1 MASLPGS
8 SPEVE
13 TVASDPEVDS
23 LVPRRSP
30 AVSLFRPGFER
41 SGDASDPLHDREL
54 PPARVHELFFTHLRI
69 SRLRRPHRDYTGV
82 GRRIVAQGMGGRR
95 MISKALV
102 SGFVLLATGC
112 YSGSHGGGAAS
123 ADSTASGG
131 TGGTG
136 TATGSDSENEPV
148 EPGER
153 LDVRVWR
160 LSPTQFRNE
169 VEAMFGAELPDG
181 TIPEGATDHGISNI
195 AANDAIDAGNVS
207 VLDDVTRQFS
217 SWAVDNAPT
226 ASRCEDSFGTPECV
240 DTFLAWFVP
249 QAYRRAATEDDL
261 TNLRALFEA
270 NEAEHGYDWAF
281 GSTVRAGLLSPDF
294 LYRSEIGPPGDSG
307 KITLTD
313 YEIAAALS
321 FSVTERGPDAELFQ
335 AASEGLLGDPDER
348 ERQARRLMATSAPL
362 WQRIFREWLGMNRIG
377 TAAEGSGVPPEL
389 VVQMEEE
396 YARFVEEVAVKQRGS
411 LRELFTAS
419 YTWAQPELAAVY
431 GVAHPGGGLA
441 RIELDPAERAGL
453 FTQPAWLTSTATSR
467 DDYVVRRGMGIFRDA
482 LCNEISPPP
491 GLDVEEANSE
501 LAPPDATVREVVEI
515 RGTDGVCGGCHAV
528 PDPIGLAFELYDN
541 GGAIRTTYA
550 TGNPVETSVEVP
562 GIGQVDNAADLAR
575 ALVDDERFQ
584 ACFARRFAHV
594 LVGQDLGDPEDM
606 EWTRDAFEAFIAADT
621 SFEEFLVAFVRH
633 DAFIERNKGGE

>member
-1 MASLPGS
+1 
-8 SPEVE
+8 
-13 TVASDPEVDS
+13 
-23 LVPRRSP
+23 
-30 AVSLFRPGFER
+30 
-41 SGDASDPLHDREL
+41 
-54 PPARVHELFFTHLRI
+54 
-69 SRLRRPHRDYTGV
+69 
-82 GRRIVAQGMGGRR
+82 
-95 MISKALV
+95 MISKAFVGALV
-102 SGFVLLATGC
+102 LATGC
-112 YSGSHGGGAAS
+112 YSGAHGGGAAS

-136 TATGSDSENEPV
+136 NSTEGDSDNPPA

-153 LDVRVWR
+153 IDVRVWR

-181 TIPEGATDHGISNI
+181 TIPAGATDHGISNI

-207 VLDDVTRQFS
+207 VLDDVTRQFA

-226 ASRCEDSFGTPECV
+226 ASRCDASFGTPECV

-261 TNLRALFEA
+261 ANMRALFDA

-294 LYRSEIGPPGDSG
+294 LYRSEVGPPGESG

-313 YEIAAALS
+313 FEIAAALS
-321 FSVTERGPDAELFQ
+321 FSMTERGPDAELFQ

-348 ERQARRLMATSAPL
+348 ERHVRRLMSTSAPL
-362 WQRIFREWLGMNRIG
+362 WQRIFREWLGMTRIG
-377 TAAEGSGVPPEL
+377 AAAEGAGVPPEL
-389 VVQMEEE
+389 VTQMEEE

-411 LRELFTAS
+411 LRDLFTAS
-419 YTWAQPELAAVY
+419 YTWAGPELAEVY
-431 GVAHPGGGLA
+431 GVSHPGGGIA
-441 RIELDPAERAGL
+441 RVELDSDERAGI
-453 FTQPAWLTSTATSR
+453 FTQPAWLVSTATSR

-482 LCNEISPPP
+482 FCNEIAPPP
-491 GLDVEEANSE
+491 GLDVEEANAE
-501 LAPPDATVREVVEI
+501 ITPPDATVREMVEI
-515 RGTDGVCGGCHAV
+515 RGSHATCGGCHAV

-541 GGAIRTTYA
+541 SGAVRAQYA
-550 TGNPVETSVEVP
+550 TGNPIETDVEVP
-562 GIGQVDNAADLAR
+562 GIGQVQNGADLAR

-584 ACFARRFAHV
+584 ACFARRFAQV
-594 LVGQDLGDPEDM
+594 FVGQDLGDPEDM
-606 EWTRDAFEAFIAADT
+606 VWTRESFEAFLAADT